1 MSSCPVAHGAK
12 EGEREAGGCPVDHG
26 RKVEPFEGGGDKEL
40 NPYNLVSWCL
50 DHSLAATPKTYFTL
64 TKFLCDLS

>member
-40 NPYNLVSWCL
+40 NPYNLVSAEQL
-50 DHSLAATPKTYFTL
+50 VPGPFFGRNSQNIFHTYQVSL
-64 TKFLCDLS
+64 